1 MSRYYCFAK
10 PDSILWIFWYVREA
24 STVIIVANIPHLY
37 PVLRALFD
45 LPAFGSLV
53 RRSRRADPRYP
64 QYPLGSVERNNPRRG
79 DFQRTESTEDIAP
92 RGGGGGGGTALRIWQ
107 RKEFNVRSAHAG
119 DTPWQDI
126 EAVNVIPESLGSKS
140 ALMSS
145 VTETSKGSD

>member
-37 PVLRALFD
+37 PILRALFD

-53 RRSRRADPRYP
+53 KRSRRADPRYP
-64 QYPLGSVERNNPRRG
+64 QYPLGSIERNPRRG

-92 RGGGGGGGTALRIWQ
+92 RGRDAAALRIWQ
-107 RKEFNVRSAHAG
+107 RKEYNVRSADAG
-119 DTPWQDI
+119 DTGWEDI
-126 EAVNVIPESLGSKS
+126 EAVNVVPESLRSKS
-140 ALMSS
+140 GLVSS